1 MAFKLFQEFPTASLN
16 ITKLSKT
23 AAQYTSIPHSA
34 QLSTPPFHIPRSSDR
49 AAVGLPTAFH
59 SLPSLRLLRGL
70 SCSMCEPTVIS
81 LSFESFH
88 HQLQYPLSLHQIN
101 TALLSFLVAALQSTA
116 LDSPIFF
123 CIGGMFC
130 RFLDIFHFHFH
141 FRPFITSVAVIS
153 SGSKECAEWRFV
165 Y

>member
-1 MAFKLFQEFPTASLN
+1 MAFKLSQEFPTASLN

-116 LDSPIFF
+116 LDSPIFLYW
-123 CIGGMFC
+123 
-130 RFLDIFHFHFH
+130 RRVL
-141 FRPFITSVAVIS
+141 SVPRYFSFPLSLS
-153 SGSKECAEWRFV
+153 SIHHKCGRYKFGQQRMC
-165 Y
+165 